1 MRWSK
6 HCTARACGGRG
17 QPRQRMDPGSD
28 PDDHRRALSP
38 SLLASHPPLAPSLPH
53 RIHLS
58 CCACSPWRR
67 GWADR
72 WAAAAGRMDLW
83 LVPARLLQTNPAIA
97 RSLQPRSARAQAKN
111 AGIQLA
117 SARGFHKSVRVEDSC
132 SEMLR
137 MRMVTKLDPSKA
149 VLLESPPP
157 SAALRPQSFIP
168 GGTTRECAARP
179 RAEDWQSRAGC
190 GAGGAE
196 CLFSTRLPPRLPRR
210 RRRRTRF
217 RPEQKRKKR
226 RDTSKQ
232 AAAQR

>member
-1 MRWSK
+1 M
-6 HCTARACGGRG
+6 TTG
-17 QPRQRMDPGSD
+17 
-28 PDDHRRALSP
+28 ALSLRRCLP
-38 SLLASHPPLAPSLPH
+38 PIRRLPPLSPTASICHAAPARH
-53 RIHLS
+53 GDVAGRTDGQR
-58 CCACSPWRR
+58 RR
-67 GWADR
+67 GGWTC
-72 WAAAAGRMDLW
+72 GSCP
-83 LVPARLLQTNPAIA
+83 PACCKQIP
-97 RSLQPRSARAQAKN
+97 RSLAPAAQRKSPSQAWWR
-111 AGIQLA
+111 IQLA

-226 RDTSKQ
+226 ETQAIKQQQHRDEQ
-232 AAAQR
+232 NAQN